1 MRHLIRYIICTVMIA
16 ASLTLTVGAA
26 ETEQITTTGE
36 ETTIT
41 TTTTAATEE
50 QTAEVPADAEDP
62 EQTLG
67 HIGAEV
73 EDESDTEAN
82 GEKDTTDTHAGADLT
97 EEEMRDMILRVAEAI
112 GAYEEDLPA
121 AGKAKEWII
130 NNLASLVGF
139 LMAISLIIA
148 TPIGK
153 KIFTNFVTICKN
165 TVTKFGEFNDDL
177 KKAVADNAEKNTE
190 LRAAVNELMTKMTRE
205 NQEAI
210 RRAEEAEARANKY
223 EAELIEVKKE
233 AAAQLAASTRT
244 SEAVCRAA
252 LVMAK
257 PLEMVVQH
265 TKALDELQKHEVFT
279 EYRDAVE
286 DIHKL
291 LNDQSEEE
299 GGENRDD

>member
-26 ETEQITTTGE
+26 ETEQITTGE

-50 QTAEVPADAEDP
+50 QTAEVPADAEEP
-62 EQTLG
+62 EEPLEN
-67 HIGAEV
+67 IGAEV
-73 EDESDTEAN
+73 DDEDITEAN
-82 GEKDTTDTHAGADLT
+82 GENNTTETHAGADLT

-153 KIFTNFVTICKN
+153 KIFNNFVTICKN

-177 KKAVADNAEKNTE
+177 KATIANNAEKNAE
-190 LRAAVNELMTKMTRE
+190 LRAAVNELMAKMTRE
-205 NQEAI
+205 NEEAI

-223 EAELIEVKKE
+223 EAELIDVKKE
-233 AAAQLAASTRT
+233 AAAQLAASART

-291 LNDQSEEE
+291 LNDHSEEE